1 MDIRVLAS
9 SSSGNCYKISDGQT
23 SLLLEC
29 GIPIQKIREGL
40 RFRLTE
46 IDGCLVTHEHKD
58 HCKAVKDIIRA
69 GIDVYMSAGTK
80 EALGV
85 DGHRIKAVKAR
96 QQFGIGTLTIL
107 PFETEH
113 DAKEPLGYLIY
124 SNKTGEKL
132 LFATD
137 TYYIRYKFQG
147 LTHVMVE
154 CNYASDILYDNIEK
168 GLVPEGLKNRLLRS
182 HFSLDN
188 VKKFLLANDLSK
200 VQGIYLMHL
209 SSGNSDAE
217 RFKREIQE
225 ITGRQVIIC

>member
-9 SSSGNCYKISDGQT
+9 SSSGNCYKVSDGQT

-29 GIPIQKIREGL
+29 GISIQRIRQGL
-40 RFRLTE
+40 GFRLSE

-58 HCKAVKDIIRA
+58 HCKAAGDVIKA

-85 DGHRIKAVKAR
+85 DGHRVKVVKAR
-96 QQFGIGTLTIL
+96 EQFNVGTFTIL

-124 SNKTGEKL
+124 SSATGDKL

-137 TYYIRYKFQG
+137 TYYIRYRFPG
-147 LTHVMVE
+147 LTHIMVE
-154 CNYASDILYDNIEK
+154 CNYASDILQSNIQE
-168 GLVPEGLKNRLLRS
+168 GLVPEGLKNRLLQS
-182 HFSLDN
+182 HFSLEH
-188 VKKFLLANDLSK
+188 VKEFLRVNDLSN
-200 VQGIYLMHL
+200 VQEIWLIHL
-209 SSGNSDAE
+209 SDGNSDAK
-217 RFKREIQE
+217 RFRKEIQE
-225 ITGRQVIIC
+225 LTGRMVF

>member
-1 MDIRVLAS
+1 MNIKVLAS
-9 SSSGNCYKISDGQT
+9 SSSGNCYRISDGYT
-23 SLLLEC
+23 TLLLEC
-29 GIPIQKIREGL
+29 GISFKKIREGL
-40 RFRLTE
+40 GFRLSE

-58 HCKAVKDIIRA
+58 HCKAAKDVIRA

-168 GLVPEGLKNRLLRS
+168 GLVHEG
-182 HFSLDN
+182 
-188 VKKFLLANDLSK
+188 
-200 VQGIYLMHL
+200 
-209 SSGNSDAE
+209 
-217 RFKREIQE
+217 
-225 ITGRQVIIC
+225 

>member
-1 MDIRVLAS
+1 MDVRILAS
-9 SSSGNCYKISDGQT
+9 SSSGNSYRVSDGQT

-29 GIPIQKIREGL
+29 GIPIQKIKERLG
-40 RFRLTE
+40 FRLSS
-46 IDGCLVTHEHKD
+46 IDGCLVSHEHKD
-58 HCKAVKDIIRA
+58 HCKAVEDIVKA
-69 GIDVYMSAGTK
+69 GIDVYLSTGTK
-80 EALGV
+80 EAIGV

-124 SNKTGEKL
+124 SNVTKDKL

-137 TYYIRYKFQG
+137 TYYIRYKFKD
-147 LTHVMVE
+147 LTHIMVE
-154 CNYASDILYDNIEK
+154 CNYASDILQSNIQ
-168 GLVPEGLKNRLLRS
+168 EGLIPESLRKRLLES
-182 HFSLDN
+182 HFSLAN
-188 VKKFLLANDLSK
+188 VKNFLLANDLSK
-200 VQGIYLMHL
+200 VQEIYLMHL

-225 ITGRQVIIC
+225 VTGKQIIIC